1 MNLPRHYTHA
11 DAQEAQRKL
20 QAMLPGNVKVHSGV
34 YNDSMTLGLVV
45 ANRAKVSRLYEFGLT
60 GHSETCAGKF
70 GTDIS
75 NMALLEIASDW
86 ANGQPAVK
94 PESSTPI
101 TTEPYTKEV
110 ANRDD
115 FLAWY
120 RSVKPGDK
128 VLYFRGD
135 VATFRHN
142 GPIRIAQLQKLSD
155 TAKPSAPRP
164 PSESVEI
171 NQIQDM
177 LELLQTVTTMSES
190 NLIAMTKRRAVE
202 GDGWICYATKRE
214 RR

>member
-1 MNLPRHYTHA
+1 MILPRRYTHA

-20 QAMLPGNVKVHSGV
+20 QAMLPANVKVHSGV

-45 ANRAKVSRLYEFGLT
+45 ANRAKVSRLYEFGLI
-60 GHSETCAGKF
+60 GQSEATPGKF
-70 GTDIS
+70 GADIT

-86 ANGQPAVK
+86 ANGQPSAR
-94 PESSTPI
+94 PDASPPLTA
-101 TTEPYTKEV
+101 EPFTQEI
-110 ANRDD
+110 RDRD
-115 FLAWY
+115 EFLAWF
-120 RSVKPGDK
+120 RASKPGDK
-128 VLYFRGD
+128 TLYFRGD

-142 GPIRIAQLQKLSD
+142 GPIRVAQLQKLSD
-155 TAKPSAPRP
+155 NAKPSAPRP

-190 NLIAMTKRRAVE
+190 NLIALTKRRAVE